1 MEVTQKELASC
12 IGISA
17 RQVRNLKQQGLFEL
31 PAGKNKYN
39 LSECVQEYIAFKV
52 EDETGRRVGISKERV
67 SAEHEE
73 IKKQISKIKLRKL
86 KREVHEASDVEAFLT
101 DMLIRFRNKLLTL
114 PPKIAI
120 SIVGEKDVN
129 EIIKAVE
136 KMVNDAL
143 SELSQYNPDEI
154 DGVTGESDFEDDE
167 EEAEEVEEAE
177 EEDW

>member
-1 MEVTQKELASC
+1 M
-12 IGISA
+12 
-17 RQVRNLKQQGLFEL
+17 
-31 PAGKNKYN
+31 
-39 LSECVQEYIAFKV
+39 
-52 EDETGRRVGISKERV
+52 
-67 SAEHEE
+67 
-73 IKKQISKIKLRKL
+73 
-86 KREVHEASDVEAFLT
+86 T
-101 DMLIRFRNKLLTL
+101 DMLIRFRNKLLTI

-154 DGVTGESDFEDDE
+154 DGVTGESDFADDE
-167 EEAEEVEEAE
+167 EEAEEIEEAE